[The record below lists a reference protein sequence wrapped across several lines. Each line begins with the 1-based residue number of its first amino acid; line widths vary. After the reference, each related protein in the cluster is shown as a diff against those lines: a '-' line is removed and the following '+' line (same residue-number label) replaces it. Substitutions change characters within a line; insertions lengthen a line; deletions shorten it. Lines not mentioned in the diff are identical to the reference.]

1 MKTKNISF
9 ADVEVAREQK
19 NKKKGCFKDK
29 VYLINVEQ
37 EQIDE
42 REEKELNK
50 EWRKN
55 GLLNNNETI
64 TILNTKEL
72 IEKIQKINILNYED
86 LKILANKIEML
97 DKNYTSELKQ
107 IILDKV
113 DIIRLNNL
121 KEKYYDDG
129 KLKKE
134 LLMEIKEIADY
145 YGIIINN

>member
-1 MKTKNISF
+1 MK
-9 ADVEVAREQK
+9 
-19 NKKKGCFKDK
+19 
-29 VYLINVEQ
+29 
-37 EQIDE
+37 
-42 REEKELNK
+42 
-50 EWRKN
+50 
-55 GLLNNNETI
+55 
-64 TILNTKEL
+64 LNTKEL

-121 KEKYYDDG
+121 KEKYCDDG
-129 KLKKE
+129 KVKKE